1 MTLKERISRGNES
14 FDQLY
19 TQSIQEIAVFHFTL
33 VEVAL
38 AAAAFLVDAPTSKV
52 LDIGAGAGKFCLI
65 GAATTNGHFTGIEL
79 RTNLVNIAQDLSKEY
94 RLNNTTFIKDNI
106 TNIDFKDYSA
116 FYHFNAFYENID
128 PSGEID
134 QAIPLDK
141 KLYTS
146 YSQYVKDQLRL
157 MPVGTKLATYFSY
170 KDEVPTCYKV
180 VKKLFDGKLIFWE
193 KQKSE
198 LILN

>member
-1 MTLKERISRGNES
+1 MTLKERISRGNNS

-19 TQSIQEIAVFHFTL
+19 TSSVQEIAEFHFTL

-38 AAAAFLVDAPTSKV
+38 ASAAYLVDAPTSRV

-65 GAATTNGHFTGIEL
+65 GAATTNGHFTGVEL
-79 RTNLVNIAQDLSKEY
+79 RTNLVKIAQDLSTAHQI
-94 RLNNTTFIKDNI
+94 NNTTFIEDNI
-106 TNIDFKDYSA
+106 TNIDFKSYSA

-128 PSGEID
+128 PTGEID
-134 QAIPLDK
+134 QTIPLNK

-146 YSQYVKDQLRL
+146 YSQYVKDQLQT
-157 MPVGTKLATYFSY
+157 MPIGTKLATYFSY
-170 KDEVPTCYKV
+170 KEEVPNCYKV
-180 VKKLFDGKLIFWE
+180 VKKLFGGKLIFWK

-198 LILN
+198 LI